1 MYDIKKRPL
10 GIYEKALPN
19 DFTWLEKMQAAK
31 QAGFDYIEISIDES
45 DERLARLDWSDEQ
58 IEEMAEKCVFG
69 RNGHIGFFQPLN
81 KEDIAA
87 ILKMAR

>member
-1 MYDIKKRPL
+1 MPTTLAEL
-10 GIYEKALPN
+10 GIQPTDA
-19 DFTWLEKMQAAK
+19 
-31 QAGFDYIEISIDES
+31 
-45 DERLARLDWSDEQ
+45 Q